1 MKSPD
6 DKLDYITS
14 GPIPPNPAELI
25 AMDETKNM
33 ITELKNQYD
42 YIIIDTPPL
51 AQVTDGFLIMGSSD
65 LKVIVVRYNYSKKR
79 VLSMVLKD
87 LQHKNIENICL
98 VLNDNR
104 IKSDQYGYGYGY
116 NKKGK

>member
-1 MKSPD
+1 
-6 DKLDYITS
+6 
-14 GPIPPNPAELI
+14 
-25 AMDETKNM
+25 M
-33 ITELKNQYD
+33 ILELKDRYD

-51 AQVTDGFLIMGSSD
+51 AQVTDGFLLMETSD
-65 LKVIVVRYNYSKKR
+65 LKLLIVRYNYSKKK

-87 LQHKNIENICL
+87 LKHKNIDNVSL

-116 NKKGK
+116 NKKNK